1 MAKCFV
7 CGGAVTGE
15 GIQLLKNYPQ
25 YAMCGECFDLLQ
37 QLPRCTSESK
47 YNEIDERFSKV
58 VRNAEIPEELRDI
71 FREADDAY
79 WNYKESVSSY
89 EDNYAQALE
98 NLMLTTGSSFDGYKV
113 VKYLDIISCEIVF
126 KNSFLNTLS
135 AGFED
140 FFRALS
146 FKEKEMSGVT
156 ELIERAKV
164 YVMSKFREKAIAK
177 GANAVLG
184 IDFETSFGSDI
195 VKISV
200 NGTAVVVD
208 AKEE

>member
-1 MAKCFV
+1 MEKCFV
-7 CGGAVTGE
+7 CGGAVSGE

-58 VRNAEIPEELRDI
+58 VRNAEIPKELRDI

-156 ELIERAKV
+156 ELIERAKG